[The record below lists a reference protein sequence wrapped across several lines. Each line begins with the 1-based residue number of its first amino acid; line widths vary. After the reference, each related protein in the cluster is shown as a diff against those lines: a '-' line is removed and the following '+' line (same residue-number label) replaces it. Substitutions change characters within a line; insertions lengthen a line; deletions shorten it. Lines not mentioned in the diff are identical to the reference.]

1 MPSRV
6 RPTRAKTARASKVP
20 TAQDVLGVYLHRP
33 PADMPFVYVKLA
45 RQMLSEESKGFFA
58 ESCVRDIWGGR
69 RWRSHIEAA
78 KAPKT
83 QFQEGPAMA
92 HTDDSATEHTDDSA
106 AATEQANVC
115 DVCDIWQT
123 ATEATEEAFL
133 PFVLGRE
140 DGGATPTVDGDWICG
155 DLDVR
160 SFFPSLPDANL

>member
-45 RQMLSEESKGFFA
+45 RQMLSEESNGFFA

-69 RWRSHIEAA
+69 RWRGHIEAA

-83 QFQEGPAMA
+83 QLQESPARI
-92 HTDDSATEHTDDSA
+92 DNGA

-115 DVCDIWQT
+115 DQGDVCDVWHMST
-123 ATEATEEAFL
+123 DATEEAFL
-133 PFVLGRE
+133 PVVLSRE
-140 DGGATPTVDGDWICG
+140 DGGATPTVDSDWICG

-160 SFFPSLPDANL
+160 SFFASPPNTNL